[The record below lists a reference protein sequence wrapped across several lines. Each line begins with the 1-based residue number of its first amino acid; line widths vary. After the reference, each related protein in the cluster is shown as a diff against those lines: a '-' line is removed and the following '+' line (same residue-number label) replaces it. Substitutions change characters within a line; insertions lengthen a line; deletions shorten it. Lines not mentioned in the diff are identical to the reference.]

1 MLSLPELRMAGDFMP
16 DRGLISTIQAYST
29 KDGPGI
35 RSTVFLVGCNLKC
48 IWCANPELI
57 SPEPKI
63 MYFEN
68 RCRQCGKCVAT
79 AVNNS
84 IVFSENACK
93 IDRKLCTNLEE
104 CMKICPYDAYEK
116 LGYEISPEE
125 LYEKLIR
132 DKVFYEQS
140 DGGVTFS
147 GGEPALQSDF
157 VIKVASILRK
167 NGVHVA
173 LDTAGLVLWDIMEKL
188 IENVDMVLF
197 DIKAYD
203 NEIHKNCTGVSNEII
218 LENAKKIAEKD
229 KDMIIRMVIIPGLND
244 DIEDIKKRI
253 SFVKSLGKAVKQI
266 DILKYH
272 NLGEGKYKSLG
283 MEYLMEKGLASDS
296 EFIEIIKKAA
306 EETGIKVTID
316 G

>member
-1 MLSLPELRMAGDFMP
+1 
-16 DRGLISTIQAYST
+16 
-29 KDGPGI
+29 
-35 RSTVFLVGCNLKC
+35 
-48 IWCANPELI
+48 
-57 SPEPKI
+57 
-63 MYFEN
+63 
-68 RCRQCGKCVAT
+68 
-79 AVNNS
+79 
-84 IVFSENACK
+84 
-93 IDRKLCTNLEE
+93 
-104 CMKICPYDAYEK
+104 
-116 LGYEISPEE
+116 
-125 LYEKLIR
+125 
-132 DKVFYEQS
+132 
-140 DGGVTFS
+140 
-147 GGEPALQSDF
+147 
-157 VIKVASILRK
+157 
-167 NGVHVA
+167 
-173 LDTAGLVLWDIMEKL
+173 MEKL